1 MKNIKIALT
10 FAALLMLI
18 GQVMAQNKLSLPE
31 ILQQIESQNPE
42 LKASDATIRSMDEA
56 AKGAK
61 NWMPPQLGTGL
72 FMTPYN
78 PSLWKRMAD
87 GSSGMGQYMI
97 SAEQMIPN
105 KTLQNAETAYLSAE
119 SSVELAQK
127 NVALNELYAE
137 AKSSYFGWIILKK
150 KEKILDQNEKLLQFM
165 IQSTEIRYKNGLG
178 KLNAY
183 YKTKASL
190 GTVQKMRLEIE
201 NDLSQKK
208 IRLNTLM
215 NRNQFQSFDIDSNY
229 TLKDISDNLID
240 SAILLSSRSDIN
252 AIDQQIKL
260 TALQQSVER
269 SKLKPEFGVRYD
281 HMFGFGGT
289 PMQYTLMG
297 MVRIPVRWSTRM
309 QKANIESLKWKS
321 EAFSLQKQTLLNKA
335 IGESSQ
341 LVSQI
346 LMKRKQLKLYET
358 NILPA
363 LRKNF
368 QTTQIAYEQNTEELS
383 VLNEAWETLN
393 MTQLEYLDQVGQLLE
408 MQVSLDRILE
418 RK

>member
-1 MKNIKIALT
+1 MKNTKTIIVLATLLLLISKVRAQDKLT
-10 FAALLMLI
+10 
-18 GQVMAQNKLSLPE
+18 LPE
-31 ILQQIESQNPE
+31 ILQQIETQNPE
-42 LKASDATIRSMDEA
+42 LKVSEATIRSMDEA

-72 FMTPYN
+72 FMAPYN
-78 PSLWKRMAD
+78 PKLWKRMAD
-87 GSSGMGQYMI
+87 GTTGMGQYMI

-105 KTLQNAETAYLSAE
+105 KSMQNAEAAYLSVE
-119 SSVELAQK
+119 SSVERERK
-127 NVALNELYAE
+127 NSTLNELYAT
-137 AKSSYFGWIILKK
+137 AKSNYFDWLILQKK
-150 KEKILDQNEKLLQFM
+150 SKILDQNEKLLQFM
-165 IQSTEIRYKNGLG
+165 IQSAEIRYKNGLG

-190 GTVQKMRLEIE
+190 GIIQKIRLEIE
-201 NDLSQKK
+201 NDLFQKR

-215 NRNQFQSFDIDSNY
+215 NRNQFQNLDIDTSY
-229 TLKDISDNLID
+229 VLKDISDNVID
-240 SAILLSSRSDIN
+240 SAVLSISRSDIK
-252 AIDQQIKL
+252 AIDQEIKL
-260 TALQQSVER
+260 AALQQSVER

-297 MVRIPVRWSTRM
+297 MVRIPVRWSTRT

-321 EAFSLQKQTLLNKA
+321 ESLSQQKQTLLNKA
-335 IGESSQ
+335 NGEASGI
-341 LVSQI
+341 LSQI
-346 LMKRKQLKLYET
+346 LMKKKQLKLYET

-393 MTQLEYLDQVGQLLE
+393 MTQLEYLDQVGQLFNL
-408 MQVSLDRILE
+408 QVSLDRILE

>member
-1 MKNIKIALT
+1 
-10 FAALLMLI
+10 
-18 GQVMAQNKLSLPE
+18 
-31 ILQQIESQNPE
+31 
-42 LKASDATIRSMDEA
+42 
-56 AKGAK
+56 
-61 NWMPPQLGTGL
+61 
-72 FMTPYN
+72 
-78 PSLWKRMAD
+78 
-87 GSSGMGQYMI
+87 
-97 SAEQMIPN
+97 
-105 KTLQNAETAYLSAE
+105 
-119 SSVELAQK
+119 
-127 NVALNELYAE
+127 
-137 AKSSYFGWIILKK
+137 
-150 KEKILDQNEKLLQFM
+150 LDQNEKLLQFM

-201 NDLSQKK
+201 NDLSQKQ

-346 LMKRKQLKLYET
+346 LIKRKQLKLYET

>member
-1 MKNIKIALT
+1 MKHIKIALT
-10 FAALLMLI
+10 IAALLLLI
-18 GQVMAQNKLSLPE
+18 GKVRAQDKLTLPE

-42 LKASDATIRSMDEA
+42 LKASEATIRSMDEA

-61 NWMPPQLGTGL
+61 NWMAPQLGTGL
-72 FMTPYN
+72 YMAPYN
-78 PSLWKRMAD
+78 PALWKRMAD
-87 GSSGMGQYMI
+87 GSTGMGQYMI

-105 KTLQNAETAYLSAE
+105 RRMQNAEAAYQSAE
-119 SSVELAQK
+119 SSVERERK
-127 NVALNELYAE
+127 NFALNELYAT
-137 AKSSYFGWIILKK
+137 AKSTYFDWVILKK
-150 KEKILDQNEKLLQFM
+150 KSKILDQNEKLLQFM
-165 IQSTEIRYKNGLG
+165 IQSAEIRYKNGLG

-201 NDLSQKK
+201 NDLSQKR

-215 NRNQFQSFDIDSNY
+215 NRNQFQNLEIDTSY
-229 TLKDISDNLID
+229 VLKDISDNVID
-240 SAILLSSRSDIN
+240 STSLSSSRSDIK
-252 AIDQQIKL
+252 AIDQEIKL
-260 TALQQSVER
+260 TFLQQSVER
-269 SKLKPEFGVRYD
+269 AKLKPEFGVRYD

-297 MVRIPVRWSTRM
+297 MVRVPVRWSTRT

-321 EAFSLQKQTLLNKA
+321 EALSLQKQTLLNSVN
-335 IGESSQ
+335 GEASGVQ
-341 LVSQI
+341 SQI
-346 LMKRKQLKLYET
+346 SMKKKQLKLYET

-393 MTQLEYLDQVGQLLE
+393 MTQLEYLDQVGQLLNL
-408 MQVSLDRILE
+408 QVSLNRILE
-418 RK
+418 RN